1 MEAKEYTIYNK
12 TRERPVTAGVTIV
25 NSTREPLTALRVMV
39 EGLGS
44 DNETGLWLT
53 NITGLPMVPRLTP
66 FDLVYLDKDHCVVER
81 AELLPASEMPR
92 FKNPAFSALILP
104 FQTISTTKI
113 DTGDE
118 FDISEDQDLGNA
130 VPVEAVQAA
139 PAAATPMA
147 EQVTAAVPAQV
158 SMATEGASAPKEP
171 VPTSL
176 LSDEAIADPVAE
188 AAPEAIADATVEPA
202 EEVIE
207 ATADSG
213 SGAVAAQEE
222 NDVESAATLVAA
234 KTEPA
239 KQKAGAARPERES
252 WTTETAAETLYRS
265 RSKKKKKRKQGKG
278 NAKAK
283 AAPVSRAALA
293 AQTPVACAAQEPTK
307 ADPLAE
313 SLEPVV
319 ADRVEPVV
327 QAVEESERTAAVE
340 EVAVSAEAPKV
351 SEVAEPAALQM
362 LEAAIPESSAIE
374 PVAVTEPE
382 EREADS
388 APAAP
393 ASLVLAGPAAPVA
406 ENPETAAVET
416 APGKEVPAGK
426 PSAEVSA
433 PVVSLTAAA
442 REERSDAVAPARR
455 ILKLRKLDTQ
465 IAQRPPA
472 PAAIQK
478 AEAKIEKPEGLPERG
493 LVDRFMSW
501 LYPSRQER
509 RHSLRQP
516 SPGLVAYELSGA
528 TPRMLEIGNISSTG
542 LFLRTKG
549 EEWEPGEVLHLT
561 LQRSGPPEDHC
572 EQRIELEAGAV
583 RVGDGGVG
591 LSFLWPTEMDLQLW
605 ERPVRTDVF
614 ETVPDY
620 ILREIRIAR
629 ALAFLK
635 RVCPPATE
643 EARLLFYNRLSNIR
657 VANGVEIA
665 LKAERLLVNEPNA
678 AGLLAHPDLVIR
690 ILEDGS
696 WVDVDWI
703 QQLWA
708 GLLAT
713 SCTEEG
719 QDDSNLVFINLLST
733 FAPIHARILSAACAK
748 ATQVMAGDA
757 SSPYLLACSAEEM
770 ARLTGAS
777 NLTKI
782 YRSIAELS
790 DLGLLEKMAKHS
802 SYAIS
807 GVTRTKP
814 TDLGMQMYARCNGKR
829 EVTTAA

>member
-12 TRERPVTAGVTIV
+12 TRERPITTGVTIV

-44 DNETGLWLT
+44 DNDAGLWLT
-53 NITGLPMVPRLTP
+53 HITGLPMVPRLSP

-104 FQTISTTKI
+104 FQTISTMKI

-118 FDISEDQDLGNA
+118 FEISEDQELGGA
-130 VPVEAVQAA
+130 VPVAAIQATAPTAVAPVPAPVATVPVDDGVLERIAPEAAA
-139 PAAATPMA
+139 CDAESAPVPEEVEIESTAPEAAAAATEAP
-147 EQVTAAVPAQV
+147 VTPK
-158 SMATEGASAPKEP
+158 SEGGAPK
-171 VPTSL
+171 S
-176 LSDEAIADPVAE
+176 
-188 AAPEAIADATVEPA
+188 
-202 EEVIE
+202 
-207 ATADSG
+207 
-213 SGAVAAQEE
+213 
-222 NDVESAATLVAA
+222 
-234 KTEPA
+234 
-239 KQKAGAARPERES
+239 ES
-252 WTTETAAETLYRS
+252 WTSETAAETLYRS
-265 RSKKKKKRKQGKG
+265 RSKKKKKRNRGKG

-283 AAPVSRAALA
+283 SALVAAVSRVSDAARTPVGSAAP
-293 AQTPVACAAQEPTK
+293 EPTK
-307 ADPLAE
+307 ASPLP
-313 SLEPVV
+313 EPAKPAV
-319 ADRVEPVV
+319 ADPVAPEM
-327 QAVEESERTAAVE
+327 QAVEESGIIPAAE
-340 EVAVSAEAPKV
+340 EIALPAEASVPRI
-351 SEVAEPAALQM
+351 
-362 LEAAIPESSAIE
+362 LEAAIPEASAVE
-374 PVAVTEPE
+374 PVAEREPE
-382 EREADS
+382 EHDADS
-388 APAAP
+388 VSAAP
-393 ASLVLAGPAAPVA
+393 ASLVLASQAAVADDTPTLAASQTAAPA
-406 ENPETAAVET
+406 EE
-416 APGKEVPAGK
+416 
-426 PSAEVSA
+426 PSAPASSSI
-433 PVVSLTAAA
+433 VVRAAST
-442 REERSDAVAPARR
+442 REDGHVEPARR
-455 ILKLRKLDTQ
+455 ILKLKKLETRVGPRPS
-465 IAQRPPA
+465 AMQRA
-472 PAAIQK
+472 EAK
-478 AEAKIEKPEGLPERG
+478 SEAKIEKPESLPERG

-516 SPGLVAYELSGA
+516 SPGLVAYELSGE

-542 LFLRTKG
+542 LFLRTK
-549 EEWEPGEVLHLT
+549 EEPWEPGSVLHLT
-561 LQRSGPPEDHC
+561 LQRSGPPEDHS

-678 AGLLAHPDLVIR
+678 EGLLAHPELVIR

-719 QDDSNLVFINLLST
+719 QDESNLVFINLLST

-757 SSPYLLACSAEEM
+757 NSPYLLACSAEEM

-802 SYAIS
+802 SYAVS